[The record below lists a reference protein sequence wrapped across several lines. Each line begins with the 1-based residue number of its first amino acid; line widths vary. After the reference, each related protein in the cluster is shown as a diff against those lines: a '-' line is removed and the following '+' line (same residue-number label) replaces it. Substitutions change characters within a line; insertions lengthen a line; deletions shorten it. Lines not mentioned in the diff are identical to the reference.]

1 MGLLEEPAWK
11 CWLDR
16 ALIFNA
22 FVVITGAI
30 WVTVA
35 VVALAYHIEQPMLL
49 FRLLWSP
56 LFVPTISVL
65 ILSSLLSGLW
75 VWWQQRGH

>member
-1 MGLLEEPAWK
+1 MGLEEPAWK

-16 ALIFNA
+16 ALIFNT

-30 WVTVA
+30 WFVVA
-35 VVALAYHIEQPMLL
+35 VVALVYHIEQPMLL

-56 LFVPTISVL
+56 LFAPTISVL
-65 ILSSLLSGLW
+65 ILSSLFSGLW